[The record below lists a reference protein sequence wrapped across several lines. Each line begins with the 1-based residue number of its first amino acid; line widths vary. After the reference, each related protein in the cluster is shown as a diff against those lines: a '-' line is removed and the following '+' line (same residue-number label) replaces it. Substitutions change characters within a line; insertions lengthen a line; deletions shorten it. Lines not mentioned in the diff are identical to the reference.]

1 MDRRFL
7 TVLGVS
13 LVFAL
18 VVSSVFYQMTARS
31 SNVKKTEASD
41 QKDVVVATR
50 PLGVGW
56 MIKPADVKLMKVPS
70 DGYPKGAFAKVEDVL
85 DRPVISNVLL
95 DEPILEGRLA
105 AKGSGLGLA
114 PTIPVGMRAVTV
126 RVNDVAGVAGFVLP
140 GMKVDVLVTG
150 HPPNGDGTMTT
161 TCLQNMLVLSAGQ
174 TMTPDSRGQTI
185 QAPTVTLLVDP
196 EQAETL
202 TLANSE
208 GRIQLVLRNS
218 SDYELN
224 SRGRTETLG
233 SAKSSSRLAASTST
247 EWAGDEH
254 PCPRHVGGILPGEEL
269 QHGGF
274 LTSSTVDEVRADRD
288 QQQRPENVYAHRGAE
303 HRQNQARVDR
313 MTNERIGPAR
323 NELRPLLARHRQA
336 PIAPEVPPR
345 VDRQAEA
352 QQTQR
357 GAAPTEHIGVGITL
371 RLREELSKRS
381 GLQHRDDQ

>member
-31 SNVKKTEASD
+31 SSTKKVEATD

-56 MIKPADVKLMKVPS
+56 MIKPADVKIDKVPS
-70 DGYPKGAFAKVEDVL
+70 DAFPKGAFSKVEDVL

-150 HPPNGDGTMTT
+150 HPPNSEGTMTT

-218 SDYELN
+218 SDQAIEKTAGRYVSELY
-224 SRGRTETLG
+224 G
-233 SAKSSSRLAASTST
+233 SARKPAAPVKQ
-247 EWAGDEH
+247 EAA
-254 PCPRHVGGILPGEEL
+254 PRPRPKPVEVAAAPPPPVVVAPPPPPPPDQIVVIRG
-269 QHGGF
+269 
-274 LTSSTVDEVRADRD
+274 TTRTVEVL
-288 QQQRPENVYAHRGAE
+288 
-303 HRQNQARVDR
+303 
-313 MTNERIGPAR
+313 PAR
-323 NELRPLLARHRQA
+323 TNN
-336 PIAPEVPPR
+336 
-345 VDRQAEA
+345 
-352 QQTQR
+352 
-357 GAAPTEHIGVGITL
+357 
-371 RLREELSKRS
+371 
-381 GLQHRDDQ
+381 

>member
-31 SNVKKTEASD
+31 SSGKKVEATD
-41 QKDVVVATR
+41 QKDMVVATR

-56 MIKPADVKLMKVPS
+56 MIKPADVKIQKMPA
-70 DGYPKGAFAKVEDVL
+70 DAFPKGAFAKVEDVL

-105 AKGSGLGLA
+105 PKGSGLGLA

-150 HPPNGDGTMTT
+150 HPPAGDSMMTNT
-161 TCLQNMLVLSAGQ
+161 ALQNMLVLSAGT

-185 QAPTVTLLVDP
+185 QAPTVTLLADP

-218 SDYELN
+218 SDQTIEKTSGRYVSELYGAQRKPVAKEAPAPPPKPRPVEVAKAPAPPPVVIPAPPPPAPPDQIVVI
-224 SRGRTETLG
+224 RGTTRTVETL
-233 SAKSSSRLAASTST
+233 
-247 EWAGDEH
+247 
-254 PCPRHVGGILPGEEL
+254 
-269 QHGGF
+269 
-274 LTSSTVDEVRADRD
+274 
-288 QQQRPENVYAHRGAE
+288 
-303 HRQNQARVDR
+303 
-313 MTNERIGPAR
+313 PAR
-323 NELRPLLARHRQA
+323 TNN
-336 PIAPEVPPR
+336 
-345 VDRQAEA
+345 
-352 QQTQR
+352 
-357 GAAPTEHIGVGITL
+357 
-371 RLREELSKRS
+371 
-381 GLQHRDDQ
+381 